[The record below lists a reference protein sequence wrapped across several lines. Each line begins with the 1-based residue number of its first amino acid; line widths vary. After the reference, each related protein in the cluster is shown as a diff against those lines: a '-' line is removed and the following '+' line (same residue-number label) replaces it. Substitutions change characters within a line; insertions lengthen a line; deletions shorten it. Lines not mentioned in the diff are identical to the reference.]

1 MDFREQLRTAFDSIM
16 SAKLRSL
23 LTTLGVVIGV
33 TAVIVLVSI
42 GEGVRGYLADM
53 FAGMGSNLLFVFPG
67 KSSTR
72 GHGRSFT
79 TVRRLTLEDAR
90 ALEQRSSNIEMVAPV
105 VVGGGQVE
113 LGAVERDVMVFGT
126 NQNYPLV
133 HNHQTAAGQFFT
145 EQDVNNKHRVAVI
158 GQTVAR
164 ELFGDASPLGQLI
177 KVSEARYRVIGVME
191 SKGQSLGFDLDD
203 VVFIPVTGAMDL
215 FNVEGL
221 TRISVKTTS
230 KYNLDPAIEDIRR
243 ILRDRHNRREDF
255 TVVNQAEMLDTFNQ
269 IADTMTWVL
278 VGIASI
284 SLLVGGIGIMNIM
297 LVSVR
302 ERTREIGVRKAVGA
316 RRRDILMQFLIE
328 SVCVSLIGGL
338 LGLGLGTLIV
348 MIAGWAAP
356 QIPAQITWWNVA
368 VAVGFSVAVGVF
380 FGVAPAR
387 RAASL
392 DPIACLRYE

>member
-1 MDFREQLRTAFDSIM
+1 MDFREQLRTAIDSIM

-33 TAVIVLVSI
+33 TAVIVLVSV

-67 KSSTR
+67 KSATR

-90 ALEQRSSNIEMVAPV
+90 ALEQRSGNIELVAPV

-113 LGAVERDVMVFGT
+113 LGAAERDVLVFGT
-126 NQNYPLV
+126 NHNYPLV
-133 HNHQTAAGQFFT
+133 HNHQPAAGQFFT
-145 EQDVNNKHRVAVI
+145 EQDVSNKHRVVVI

-164 ELFGDASPLGQLI
+164 ELFGDALPLGQLI

-230 KYNLDPAIEDIRR
+230 KYNLDPAIEDIKR

-255 TVVNQAEMLDTFNQ
+255 TVVNQAEMLETFNQ

-297 LVSVR
+297 LVAVR

-316 RRRDILMQFLIE
+316 RRRDILLQFLIE

-348 MIAGWAAP
+348 MITAWAAP

-387 RAASL
+387 RAAAL